1 MIQDRLFPTNIF
13 VEENFFDGYKT
24 LESLVRQD
32 YESNRVN
39 WQSRSDLY
47 KRKPYESF
55 VKSVLDINAKILTS
69 LQYEFDSFTI
79 TDMWSNILK
88 PGETHKPHAHAN
100 NFLSVVYYP
109 YAEETSGIVFMDPR
123 QQANVIKPRKIKHT
137 IDNSDVFEYNS
148 KTNKII
154 IFPSWLQHFVPV
166 NHSNKD
172 RVSIAWNIQIK
183 GKVGRSEDYQS
194 AEF

>member
-1 MIQDRLFPTNIF
+1 MIQDGLFPTNIF

-69 LQYEFDSFTI
+69 LQYEFDS
-79 TDMWSNILK
+79 
-88 PGETHKPHAHAN
+88 
-100 NFLSVVYYP
+100 
-109 YAEETSGIVFMDPR
+109 
-123 QQANVIKPRKIKHT
+123 
-137 IDNSDVFEYNS
+137 
-148 KTNKII
+148 
-154 IFPSWLQHFVPV
+154 
-166 NHSNKD
+166 
-172 RVSIAWNIQIK
+172 
-183 GKVGRSEDYQS
+183 
-194 AEF
+194 